1 MLEKGAQPMKRKQ
14 IITVIAVSML
24 IGFTA
29 CGSENE
35 NAAQDNKEKQ
45 TEIESALNIA
55 DNDEIT
61 WTYDSQSDS
70 WTMSVTSAVAD
81 PELPDYQGVSVNV
94 PGAYVKGIDTDRDG
108 IEDVTGQTYS
118 EEVNG
123 QLVIDDTAEIT
134 NVNGQTYAASTAP
147 VIINTGA
154 AGYSA
159 QEN

>member
-1 MLEKGAQPMKRKQ
+1 MKRKQ

-29 CGSENE
+29 CGAENE

-108 IEDVTGQTYS
+108 IEDVTG
-118 EEVNG
+118 
-123 QLVIDDTAEIT
+123 
-134 NVNGQTYAASTAP
+134 
-147 VIINTGA
+147 
-154 AGYSA
+154 
-159 QEN
+159 